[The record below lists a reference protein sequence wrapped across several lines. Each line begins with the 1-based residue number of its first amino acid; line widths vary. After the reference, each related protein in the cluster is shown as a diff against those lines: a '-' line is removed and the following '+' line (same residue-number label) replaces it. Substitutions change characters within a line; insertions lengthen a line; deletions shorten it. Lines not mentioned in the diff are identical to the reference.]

1 MASVKDLKK
10 KIKTTKSTL
19 KITTAMKLVSAAKLS
34 KAQQAIVSTR
44 PYAEELDST
53 IRTVSALVQNYQNNL
68 LKENEN
74 KHAVLLVVSSD
85 RGLCGSYNSQL
96 AKKVR
101 FFLAEMKDLDFKVYF
116 IGKKVRELVKKDVS
130 EGKTYKF
137 AKTEPSYLESKAVA
151 DELSTLFAAGEF
163 GKVFVA
169 YNVFKSAMNFI
180 PTIKQVLPIA
190 LDKTFQEKLKSEI
203 PFDFKYDP
211 SPKEIL
217 DVLIPESYRSTVYT
231 CILDALAAEHGSRM
245 SAMDSA
251 SKNCKTAIRSLTI
264 EMNKLRQEDI
274 TTALIE
280 VVSGAES
287 LNA

>member
-1 MASVKDLKK
+1 
-10 KIKTTKSTL
+10 
-19 KITTAMKLVSAAKLS
+19 
-34 KAQQAIVSTR
+34 
-44 PYAEELDST
+44 
-53 IRTVSALVQNYQNNL
+53 
-68 LKENEN
+68 
-74 KHAVLLVVSSD
+74 HAVLLVISSD
-85 RGLCGSYNSQL
+85 RGLCGSYISQL
-96 AKKVR
+96 SKKVR
-101 FFLAEMKDLDFKVYF
+101 SFIAESKDLDLKVYF
-116 IGKKVRELVKKDVS
+116 IGKKVRELVKKDVRD
-130 EGKTYKF
+130 GKIYKF
-137 AKTEPSYLESKAVA
+137 AKTEPTYLESRAVA
-151 DELSTLFAAGEF
+151 DELSALFAAGEF

-169 YNVFKSAMNFI
+169 YNVFKTAMNFV
-180 PTIKQVLPIA
+180 PTVKQVLPIA
-190 LDKTFQEKLKSEI
+190 MDKTFQEKLKSEI

-211 SPKEIL
+211 SPNAIL
-217 DVLIPESYRSTVYT
+217 DVLIPESYRSIVYT